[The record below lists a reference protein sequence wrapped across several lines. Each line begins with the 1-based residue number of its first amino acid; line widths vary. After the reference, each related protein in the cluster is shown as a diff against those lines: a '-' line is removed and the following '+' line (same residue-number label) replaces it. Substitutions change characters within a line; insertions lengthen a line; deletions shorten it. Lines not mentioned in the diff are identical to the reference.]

1 MAKFYTIL
9 TKVGEALHAN
19 AQITQTTVPWTH
31 MAIGDGGGNPVVPK
45 QEQTGLVREVTR
57 VPITSIAPDPNNPNW
72 MVVEA
77 VLPNNVGGWTVRE
90 TAIMGTPGGAQCI
103 AVGNYPD
110 TYKPVLAEGSVR
122 EMVLR
127 MVVAVVG
134 AGTVNLV
141 IDPAVAIAS
150 RGWVESLTANTAR
163 RGIVELAEA
172 WEAEQAIDNV
182 RAVTPA
188 GLASYVRENA
198 PLGSEKDLNTVTK
211 RGFYGQ
217 AADIYAANGRNYPVP
232 FAGTLL
238 VQQAGEEI
246 VSQKYTVYATGDV
259 YVRTFYQTWMR
270 WRRLVTGDR
279 RVNAGPGLTGGGV
292 MDQDIS
298 VELAT
303 PGTLNGGTSNS
314 VTPEGHTH
322 AVSPASESLAG
333 VSMLANQSIA
343 EAGVDTSRPMAA
355 LRVLQLIRAAVSNA
369 TELLR
374 GVIRVATQSEV
385 INGELDNVAVTPL
398 KLGQFVNA
406 TRNVSIHLGNGSFV
420 VPAGVKKLFVSG
432 CGGGGGGGG
441 GAADASFHGGGGGGG
456 GAGFMF
462 RRAYA
467 VTPGQTLSIVIGAG
481 GNGGAGGSGNSNG
494 SNGATGGTTTISEFG
509 VVLGGGNAGGG
520 TRLDAWA
527 NTGGPGSGGSG
538 GSGDMTGSGGASGV
552 GNLSAGS
559 AATMPYGG
567 GGGGGLFGP
576 GGVISGWSWAG
587 AGSPSTSY
595 GGGGSGGQAS
605 NIMAGGSGGIG
616 GKGGNGILV
625 IEW

>member
-1 MAKFYTIL
+1 MGKPTL
-9 TKVGEALHAN
+9 V
-19 AQITQTTVPWTH
+19 VPWTH

-45 QEQTGLVREVTR
+45 QEQTALVREVTR

-150 RGWVESLTANTAR
+150 RGWVENLTANTER
-163 RGIVELAEA
+163 RGIVELAET
-172 WEAEQAIDNV
+172 WEAEAAIDSV

-188 GLASYVRENA
+188 GLASYVREGGL
-198 PLGSEKDLNTVTK
+198 LGSGKDLNTVTK
-211 RGFYGQ
+211 RGLYGQ
-217 AADIYAANGRNYPVP
+217 AADIYATNGKNYPVP

-246 VSQKYTVYATGDV
+246 VSQMYMVYATGDV
-259 YVRTFYQTWMR
+259 YVRTFYQQWKP
-270 WRRLVTGDR
+270 WRRQVAGDR
-279 RVNAGPGLTGGGV
+279 RVNVGMGLAGGGV
-292 MDQDIS
+292 LDQDIGI
-298 VELAT
+298 ELAL

-314 VTPEGHTH
+314 ATPVGHTH
-322 AVSPASESLAG
+322 AMSPASESLAG
-333 VSMLANQSIA
+333 VSMLASQSIA

-374 GVIRVATQSEV
+374 GVMRVATQSEV
-385 INGELDNVAVTPL
+385 INGESDSVAVTPL
-398 KLGQFVNA
+398 KLAQFVNS

-420 VPAGVKKLFVSG
+420 VPAGVRKLFISG

-441 GAADASFHGGGGGGG
+441 GAADPNFHGGGGGGG

-467 VTPGQTLSIVIGAG
+467 VAPGQALSIVIGAG
-481 GNGGAGGSGNSNG
+481 GNGGAGGSGNG
-494 SNGATGGTTTISEFG
+494 SGTAGANGGTTTIAEIG

-520 TRLDAWA
+520 TRLDLWG
-527 NTGGPGSGGSG
+527 NLGGPGAGGSG
-538 GSGDMTGSGGASGV
+538 GSGDMTGSSGAGGI
-552 GNLSAGS
+552 GNLSPGS

-567 GGGGGLFGP
+567 SGGGGFFGQ
-576 GGVISGWSWAG
+576 GGVVTGWSWAG

-595 GGGGSGGQAS
+595 GGGGAGGQAS
-605 NIMAGGSGGIG
+605 NIVAGGSGGIG